1 MKESDVVNVKR
12 LRARLVE
19 VLKQRVEV
27 AHYAEQYAE
36 FQRDF
41 GAMVGKHDSMRQR
54 HLEQHVKMV
63 DEQNDMRQ
71 RELELLRDQQRKIHQ
86 QRELLAQLYA
96 KQEDL
101 ARDMVAMMNELILR
115 TYVQP

>member
-1 MKESDVVNVKR
+1 
-12 LRARLVE
+12 
-19 VLKQRVEV
+19 
-27 AHYAEQYAE
+27 
-36 FQRDF
+36 
-41 GAMVGKHDSMRQR
+41 
-54 HLEQHVKMV
+54 MV